1 MHKDEREDVLSLL
14 IKVCSRYAPSRMLS
28 FNIAHIIIALQLM
41 GRLGRVSRALLM
53 RELMLGEGSIKTL
66 IKHMKMYSLLESSRR
81 GTVLSKKGKEL
92 YNSISRIIVAET
104 RIPKCSIAVGE
115 SNYAVMIRGIAD
127 AIRSGVE
134 QRDAAIKVGA
144 VGATTLVYKDSRL
157 MMPGSS
163 NSLYVREQGVMDAL
177 QNLKPEEGDV
187 IIIGSASSMN
197 VAELAAYFAALT
209 TLLEMLRIH
218 HNYNYG
224 EDYRSI

>member
-1 MHKDEREDVLSLL
+1 MHKDEREDTLSLL
-14 IKVCSRYAPSRMLS
+14 IKVGSRYAPSRMLS

-53 RELMLGEGSIKTL
+53 RELMLGEGSTKTL
-66 IKHMKMYSLLESSRR
+66 IKHMKMYTLLESSRR

-92 YNSISRIIVAET
+92 YDSISRIMVAEA

-115 SNYAVMIRGIAD
+115 SNYAVRVRGIAD
-127 AIRSGVE
+127 AIRSGLE

-163 NSLYVREQGVMDAL
+163 NSVYVIEQGVMDAL
-177 QNLKPEEGDV
+177 QNLMPEEGDV
-187 IIIGSASSMN
+187 IIIGSASSMK
-197 VAELAAYFAALT
+197 VAELAAKYAALT
-209 TLLEMLRIH
+209 TLLNILHTNYDYNNHRH
-218 HNYNYG
+218 H
-224 EDYRSI
+224 RPI